1 MTHHSL
7 KPHSE
12 LIACPA
18 CDALYQRP
26 KDLRAQEKLLCT
38 ACGTRLID
46 GRADFRQAFIFTL
59 TALILFIIANSFP
72 FITLSMRGEITT
84 ISVFSSVRSLFD
96 NALPMLGVVVMLF
109 IMVLP
114 LYYLSA
120 ILWVIISFR
129 FQFMHRLTR
138 RFLHWLHHISPW
150 NMLEVYLLGVVV
162 TLVKIMTMAS
172 VKFESGFWAF
182 AALIFC
188 SILIESR
195 FDVNDAIFQAYE
207 EHDN

>member
-1 MTHHSL
+1 MATHFH
-7 KPHSE
+7 KFHTE
-12 LIACPA
+12 LIACPS

-26 KDLRAQEKLLCT
+26 QQLTHRSILLCRD
-38 ACGTRLID
+38 CGTRLIS
-46 GRADFRQAFIFTL
+46 GYADFRQAFIFAL

-72 FITLSMRGEITT
+72 FITLSMQGEITT
-84 ISVFSSVRSLFD
+84 ISIFSSVKALFD
-96 NALPMLGVVVMLF
+96 NSLPLLGFMIMLF
-109 IMVLP
+109 IMILP

-129 FQFMHRLTR
+129 FDFMQHITR
-138 RFLHWLHHISPW
+138 KFLHWLHHISPW

-188 SILIESR
+188 SILVNSR
-195 FDVNDAIFQAYE
+195 FDVNDAIFQVYD
-207 EHDN
+207 EHGH

>member
-1 MTHHSL
+1 MAQLVPDTSAY
-7 KPHSE
+7 
-12 LIACPA
+12 IACPC

-26 KDLRAQEKLLCT
+26 KSLKAQDTLRCRS
-38 ACGTRLID
+38 CGTRLID
-46 GRADFRQAFIFTL
+46 GKADFRQAFIFAL
-59 TALILFIIANSFP
+59 TAFLLFIIANSFP
-72 FITLSMRGEITT
+72 FITLSMQGEITT
-84 ISVFSSVRSLFD
+84 ISVFSSVKALFD
-96 NALPMLGVVVMLF
+96 NALPLLGLMVMLF
-109 IMVLP
+109 IIVLP

-129 FQFMHRLTR
+129 LQWMHRLTR
-138 RFLHWLHHISPW
+138 RFLHWLNHISPW

-188 SILIESR
+188 SILMDSR

-207 EHDN
+207 RDEP